1 MRKRTL
7 PESLEALEKTVRE
20 LKVGQVF
27 RILVEEKH
35 LSELIAS
42 PLVAQHTVLEVK
54 KRDALT
60 SEVIMRKNEGGY
72 SI

>member
-35 LSELIAS
+35 LSGFITS
-42 PLVAQHTVLEVK
+42 PLAAQHAVLEIK

-60 SEVIMRKNEGGY
+60 SEVIMQKNEGGY